1 MMTKT
6 KTPPR
11 CTTTGTA
18 KKQSIA
24 KSSNY
29 ILSLKRAAVK
39 LAITADLV
47 LMLAALGS
55 LNIPTTIAALLA
67 LNLLCGLYFKEASSH
82 EEIRTDRRICNER
95 FREEAVPY

>member
-1 MMTKT
+1 MTKT

-24 KSSNY
+24 KYSTL
-29 ILSLKRAAVK
+29 ILSLKLRAVK

-47 LMLAALGS
+47 LLLAALGN
-55 LNIPTTIAALLA
+55 LNIPAAIAALLV
-67 LNLLCGLYFKEASSH
+67 LNLLCGMYFK
-82 EEIRTDRRICNER
+82 
-95 FREEAVPY
+95 AV

>member
-1 MMTKT
+1 MMAKT

-24 KSSNY
+24 KSSNC
-29 ILSLKRAAVK
+29 ILSLHRAAVK

-47 LMLAALGS
+47 LLLAALGS
-55 LNIPTTIAALLA
+55 LNIQATISALLA
-67 LNLLCGLYFKEASSH
+67 LNLLCGLYFKEVSSH
-82 EEIRTDRRICNER
+82 EN
-95 FREEAVPY
+95 V

>member
-1 MMTKT
+1 MTKT

-18 KKQSIA
+18 KEQSIA

-29 ILSLKRAAVK
+29 ILSLTRAAVK

-47 LMLAALGS
+47 LLLTALGS
-55 LNIPTTIAALLA
+55 LNIPATLAAMLA
-67 LNLLCGLYFKEASSH
+67 LNLLCGLYFKE
-82 EEIRTDRRICNER
+82 ETK
-95 FREEAVPY
+95 

>member
-47 LMLAALGS
+47 LLLAALGS
-55 LNIPTTIAALLA
+55 LNIPAIVGSTLT
-67 LNLLCGLYFKEASSH
+67 LNALCGLILKQEVSSH
-82 EEIRTDRRICNER
+82 EEI
-95 FREEAVPY
+95 

>member
-24 KSSNY
+24 KSSNC
-29 ILSLKRAAVK
+29 ILSLTRAAVK

-47 LMLAALGS
+47 LLLAALGS
-55 LNIPTTIAALLA
+55 LNVPTIVGSTLT
-67 LNLLCGLYFKEASSH
+67 LNALCGLILKKEENIH
-82 EEIRTDRRICNER
+82 EN
-95 FREEAVPY
+95 V

>member
-1 MMTKT
+1 MTTKT

-24 KSSNY
+24 KSSNC

-39 LAITADLV
+39 LEITVDLV
-47 LMLAALGS
+47 LLLAAIGS

-67 LNLLCGLYFKEASSH
+67 LNLLCELYPKEASNH
-82 EEIRTDRRICNER
+82 EEI
-95 FREEAVPY
+95 

>member
-1 MMTKT
+1 MAKT

-24 KSSNY
+24 KSSNC
-29 ILSLKRAAVK
+29 ILSLRRAAVK

-47 LMLAALGS
+47 LLLAALGS
-55 LNIPTTIAALLA
+55 LNIPATLATLLS
-67 LNLLCGLYFKEASSH
+67 LNPLCGLYFKEESRR
-82 EEIRTDRRICNER
+82 EEI
-95 FREEAVPY
+95 

>member
-1 MMTKT
+1 MTKT

-24 KSSNY
+24 KSSSC
-29 ILSLKRAAVK
+29 ILSLTHTAVK

-47 LMLAALGS
+47 LLLAALGN
-55 LNIPTTIAALLA
+55 LNIPAALAALLA
-67 LNLLCGLYFKEASSH
+67 LNLLCGLYFKEISS
-82 EEIRTDRRICNER
+82 NEKI
-95 FREEAVPY
+95 

>member
-1 MMTKT
+1 MTKT

-24 KSSNY
+24 KSSNC
-29 ILSLKRAAVK
+29 ILPLIRAVIK

-47 LMLAALGS
+47 LILAALGS
-55 LNIPTTIAALLA
+55 LNVPGTIAALLA
-67 LNLLCGLYFKEASSH
+67 LNLLCGLYPKEASNH
-82 EEIRTDRRICNER
+82 EEI
-95 FREEAVPY
+95 